1 MGLVYRIC
9 IINILYNKSY
19 ILKVNQAV
27 WDGLKRQIEHHT
39 EQDINITDVTITY
52 QVKASAERNF
62 LKLTVKQ

>member
-1 MGLVYRIC
+1 
-9 IINILYNKSY
+9 
-19 ILKVNQAV
+19 LKVNQAV

-39 EQDINITDVTITY
+39 EQDSNITDVTITY